1 MIVFTCASCHQKL
14 SVPGGLA
21 GQKVQCPG
29 CAKVLLVPGQV
40 DTPALG
46 SPAGLPLQDFWPTV
60 APAANKG
67 TSPHREQPTDPPPRP
82 SDAIRDPNTPRADH
96 DPDLTRFLAPPQAAD
111 ELGRL
116 GPYRV
121 LQVLGAGGMGV
132 VFLAEDP
139 GLQRLVALK
148 AMLPSQASSAS
159 AKERFLREARSAAA
173 LKHPHIVTI
182 FQVGEDRG
190 VPYLAM
196 EYLEGEALDGR
207 LKREKQV
214 PIAEV
219 LRIGREVA
227 EGLSCAHAKGLIHR
241 DIKPANIWLEGEPG
255 ENGSGGGATG
265 GHVKILD
272 FGLARALGDQTHL
285 TQSGAIVGTPAYM
298 APEQACGKA
307 VDARCDLFS
316 LGCVLFRLATGRMPF
331 KGADTMAIL
340 NALANDL
347 PPEPASLN
355 PAIPPELNDLIVRL
369 LAKKPEDRPGT
380 AQEVVAALRSLEH
393 DAQGTE
399 LLEDSRRRRAQP
411 PRPGPGVR
419 RGAKNSRT
427 PLLLGMAGALVAA
440 VLAVLVLLWQT
451 PHGLV
456 RIESDDPSV
465 EIVFD
470 QTGPTVKGAA
480 PEPIVLGV
488 GEHSLVIKRG
498 DFTLETDKLVVKQGA
513 TITVKIEAQKGKV
526 QLVQDGQVI
535 WSWDIPLPPRFTNR
549 LGMAF
554 ALVPRGKSWL
564 GGGADKV
571 GTKVVVIRQDFY
583 LGVYEM
589 TQEEWEKVMGKNP
602 SQFKA
607 VAGRNRF
614 PVEQVSWEDAQ
625 AFVKLLN
632 EQVKEAGWE
641 YRLPT
646 EEEWEY
652 ACRGGPM
659 ADKSDSA
666 FDFYFVKPTNELL
679 PEEANFKQNV
689 KRTCQVGS
697 YAPNQLGL
705 YDMHGNVRE
714 WCLDEVPGAAAGASR
729 RMARGGGWFHTSADC
744 RAASGGVF
752 TPSDRHYDLGLRL
765 ARVIR

>member
-1 MIVFTCASCHQKL
+1 M
-14 SVPGGLA
+14 
-21 GQKVQCPG
+21 
-29 CAKVLLVPGQV
+29 
-40 DTPALG
+40 
-46 SPAGLPLQDFWPTV
+46 

-67 TSPHREQPTDPPPRP
+67 TSPHREQPTDPPSRP
-82 SDAIRDPNTPRADH
+82 SDATRDPTTPQLDH
-96 DPDLTRFLAPPQAAD
+96 DPNLTRFLAPAQAAD

-121 LQVLGAGGMGV
+121 LKVLGAGGMGV
-132 VFLAEDP
+132 VFQAEDP

-182 FQVGEDRG
+182 HQVGEDRG

-207 LKREKQV
+207 LKRDKQV

-227 EGLSCAHAKGLIHR
+227 EGLACAHAKGLIHR
-241 DIKPANIWLEGEPG
+241 DIKPANIWLEGEVGRIANPSATGRIANPSYGEPG
-255 ENGSGGGATG
+255 ASATG

-285 TQSGAIVGTPAYM
+285 TQTGAIVGTPAYM
-298 APEQACGKA
+298 APEQACGKE

-316 LGCVLFRLATGRMPF
+316 LGCVLYRLATGRMPF

-347 PPEPASLN
+347 PLEPASLN
-355 PAIPPELNDLIVRL
+355 PAIPPELNDLIVQL

-393 DAQGTE
+393 DAQGTQ
-399 LLEDSRRRRAQP
+399 LLEGSGHRRGQA

-419 RGAKNSRT
+419 RGAKKSRT
-427 PLLLGMAGALVAA
+427 PLLLGMAGVLVAA
-440 VLAVLVLLWQT
+440 VVAVLVLFWQT

-456 RIESDDPSV
+456 RIESDDPGV

-470 QTGPTVKGAA
+470 KTGPTVKGADK
-480 PEPIVLGV
+480 EPIVLGV
-488 GEHSLVIKRG
+488 GEHGLVIKRG
-498 DFTLETDKLVVKQGA
+498 DFTFETDKLVVKKGA
-513 TITVKIEAQKGKV
+513 TITLKIEVQKGKL

-535 WSWDIPLPPRFTNR
+535 WSRDIPLPARFTNS

-554 ALVPRGKSWL
+554 ALVPKGKSWL
-564 GGGADKV
+564 GGGSGKV
-571 GTKVVVIRQDFY
+571 GIGEVEIRRDFY
-583 LGVYEM
+583 LGVYEV
-589 TQEEWEKVMGKNP
+589 TQEEWEKVMGQNP
-602 SQFKA
+602 SSFKG
-607 VAGRNRF
+607 VGQKRF
-614 PVEQVSWEDAQ
+614 PVENVSWEDAQ
-625 AFVKLLN
+625 AFVKALN

-659 ADKSDSA
+659 ANKADSA
-666 FDFYFVKPTNELL
+666 FDYYFAKPTNELKS
-679 PEEANFKQNV
+679 EQANFKDTDL
-689 KRTCQVGS
+689 KRTCKVGS
-697 YAPNQLGL
+697 YAPNRLGL
-705 YDMHGNVRE
+705 HDMHGNVQE
-714 WCLDEVPGAAAGASR
+714 WCADEMKAAAGAPQRGS
-729 RMARGGGWFHTSADC
+729 RGGSWLNTSVRC
-744 RAASGGVF
+744 RAASRDGR
-752 TPSDRHYDLGLRL
+752 TPSSRGQDLGLRV
-765 ARVIR
+765 ARVPSAK

>member
-1 MIVFTCASCHQKL
+1 
-14 SVPGGLA
+14 
-21 GQKVQCPG
+21 
-29 CAKVLLVPGQV
+29 
-40 DTPALG
+40 
-46 SPAGLPLQDFWPTV
+46 
-60 APAANKG
+60 
-67 TSPHREQPTDPPPRP
+67 
-82 SDAIRDPNTPRADH
+82 
-96 DPDLTRFLAPPQAAD
+96 LTI
-111 ELGRL
+111 
-116 GPYRV
+116 
-121 LQVLGAGGMGV
+121 LGAGGMGV
-132 VFLAEDP
+132 VFQAEDP

-214 PIAEV
+214 PLAEV

-255 ENGSGGGATG
+255 ASATG

-298 APEQACGKA
+298 APEQASGKE

-316 LGCVLFRLATGRMPF
+316 LGGVLYRLATGRMPF

-355 PAIPPELNDLIVRL
+355 QAIPPELNDLIVRL
-369 LAKKPEDRPGT
+369 LAKKADDRPGT
-380 AQEVVAALRSLEH
+380 AREVAEVLRALEH
-393 DAQGTE
+393 DAQGTQ
-399 LLEDSRRRRAQP
+399 LLEDSRRRAQP

-419 RGAKNSRT
+419 RGPKKSRT
-427 PLLLGMAGALVAA
+427 PLLLGMAGALVTS
-440 VLAVLVLLWQT
+440 VLAVLMLFWQT

-470 QTGPTVKGAA
+470 KTGPTVKGAA
-480 PEPIVLGV
+480 PETIVLGV
-488 GEHSLVIKRG
+488 GEHGLVIKRG
-498 DFTLETDKLVVKQGA
+498 DFMLETDKLVVKQGA

-526 QLVQDGQVI
+526 QLVQDGQVN
-535 WSWDIPLPPRFTNR
+535 WSRDIPLPPRFTNS

-564 GGGADKV
+564 GGEAGKV
-571 GTKVVVIRQDFY
+571 GTREVEIRQDFY
-583 LGVYEM
+583 LGVYEV
-589 TQEEWEKVMGKNP
+589 TQGEWQKIMGNNP
-602 SQFKA
+602 SFFKA
-607 VAGRNRF
+607 VAGVAKKDQKRF
-614 PVEQVSWEDAQ
+614 PVEMISWEDAQ

-632 EQVKEAGWE
+632 EQVKEVGWE

-659 ADKSDSA
+659 ADKADSA
-666 FDFYFVKPTNELL
+666 FDFYLEKPTNQL
-679 PEEANFKQNV
+679 PSEKANIKDNDL
-689 KRTCQVGS
+689 KRTCKVGW
-697 YAPNQLGL
+697 YAPNRLGL
-705 YDMHGNVRE
+705 YDMHGNVME
-714 WCLDEVPGAAAGASR
+714 WCEDEVPAAGASR
-729 RMARGGGWFHTSADC
+729 RVYRGGAWN
-744 RAASGGVF
+744 
-752 TPSDRHYDLGLRL
+752 TPSVDCQAAHRFVDTSSAHNTFMGMRL